1 MIVLWRKTFSP
12 NRLSLPVQNH
22 FFVLN
27 SFHLCRMKTILVLTD
42 FSPAAEHATAY
53 AAQLAKVVEASV
65 RLLHVYQLPVA
76 MSDMPVLMV
85 SAEDLK
91 KSADAGL
98 QRAKEAAERL
108 HPKAVFEMESRLG
121 DVVEEA
127 EDVSKQRDVFALVAG
142 TKSMSGVER
151 FLFGSTAQALVKKC
165 SRPVII
171 VPVGA
176 QLNTPKN
183 IALAV
188 DFINADE
195 VPTTKILAATGALQ
209 ASLQVVH
216 VETENEQASNPTPL
230 LDALQLAPSAYHL
243 LKDESVG
250 QGLKHFADQ
259 NKIDL
264 VIVSP
269 HKHNLLERLF
279 FKGHTNQILHE
290 LSVPVMTLR
299 GSSE

>member
-1 MIVLWRKTFSP
+1 
-12 NRLSLPVQNH
+12 
-22 FFVLN
+22 
-27 SFHLCRMKTILVLTD
+27 MKTILVLTD

-53 AAQLAKVVEASV
+53 AAQLAKVVQASV

-98 QRAKEAAERL
+98 RRAKEAAERL
-108 HPKAVFEMESRLG
+108 HPETVFEMESRLG

-127 EDVSKQRDVFALVAG
+127 EDVSKQKDVFALVAG

-165 SRPVII
+165 SHPVIV
-171 VPVGA
+171 VPENA
-176 QLNTPKN
+176 ELNAPKN

-188 DFINADE
+188 DFVNPGE
-195 VPTTKILAATGALQ
+195 VPAAKILAAIQALR

-216 VETENEQASNPTPL
+216 VETENEQAGDPSSL
-230 LDALQLAPSAYHL
+230 LNALHLAPSAYRI
-243 LKDESVG
+243 LKEENVA
-250 QGLKHFADQ
+250 QGLKHFAEL

-264 VIVSP
+264 VTVLP

-279 FKGHTNQILHE
+279 FKGYTNEILHE
-290 LSVPVMTLR
+290 LSVPVMTLH